1 MLCVVFQCC
10 DLFSQH
16 LSMSGGPA
24 GIGRPGPSKSRRSR
38 GRVMTGVASSFQK
51 QSEDYLCPICF
62 DVIEEAM
69 MTRCGHTFC
78 NRCIVQSI
86 QLSSRCPKCSRA
98 LDEDSIYPNFLLNEL
113 VTKHRRAKR
122 TPAQLSR
129 LEPAEL
135 KEYLASE
142 TADLGLPNVNLM
154 LELLQTRRRA
164 LEADSQ
170 RTQNVLLREFL
181 TTLRRQRE
189 EMLQQLQREL
199 QVIDADQKRVEQAL
213 DGQRRGAAGG
223 DGAAAS
229 DVPAVPCVPSIESER
244 GALPAES
251 VSPEVSSVASD
262 SEVPEGFN
270 VVRGADAQA
279 PDSDALARR
288 RRQVHSHFDDLVK
301 CYFSLRPRAVHLGA
315 GGEEG
320 DACPLDSFSDAL
332 SRLTRFSGMRPLAS
346 LNYSSDLVAGSSIVS
361 SIEFDKDKELFAIAG
376 VTKKIKIYDYGFVV
390 RNAIDIH
397 YPTLEMACTSKISCV
412 AWNGYHKSVLASSD
426 YEGAITVWDTAT
438 GQKRHVYQ
446 EHEKRCWSVDFNL
459 VDTNLIA
466 SGSDDFTV
474 KLWATNASHSILSLE
489 AKVNVCC
496 VKFNPSSRFQ
506 LAFGSADH
514 SVHYYDL
521 RNTKKPLQVFKGHQ
535 KAVSY
540 VKFVSDTDL
549 VSASTD
555 SQLKLWSV
563 NSPTCLRSFHG
574 HVNEKNFVGLATDGT
589 YVACGSE
596 NNSLYVY
603 YKGLSQSVLSYKFEP
618 PRSLLERERADDGS
632 QFVSAVCC
640 KAGSSVLVAANSQG
654 TIKVLELY

>member
-1 MLCVVFQCC
+1 
-10 DLFSQH
+10 
-16 LSMSGGPA
+16 MSGSAA
-24 GIGRPGPSKSRRSR
+24 GGSGRPGPSKARRTRSA
-38 GRVMTGVASSFQK
+38 RVMSGVASSFQK
-51 QSEDYLCPICF
+51 QSEDFLCPICF

-78 NRCIVQSI
+78 NRCIIQSI
-86 QLSSRCPKCSRA
+86 QMSSRCPKCSRA
-98 LDEDSIYPNFLLNEL
+98 VDESSIFPNFLLNEL
-113 VTKHRRAKR
+113 VTKYRRAQR
-122 TPAQLSR
+122 APPRLSE
-129 LEPAEL
+129 LGADEL
-135 KEYLASE
+135 KVYLSSE
-142 TADLGLPNVNLM
+142 AADLGLPNVNLM
-154 LELLQTRRRA
+154 LELLQARRRA

-170 RTQNVLLREFL
+170 RTQQELLREFL
-181 TTLRRQRE
+181 TTLKRQRA
-189 EMLQQLQREL
+189 EMQLRLQREIQL
-199 QVIDADQKRVEQAL
+199 IDADLAQVEERL
-213 DGQRRGAAGG
+213 GRRR
-223 DGAAAS
+223 DETS
-229 DVPAVPCVPSIESER
+229 DVTMVPCVPSLEAGSDASR
-244 GALPAES
+244 SDAVSASPPPDAASPA
-251 VSPEVSSVASD
+251 ASD
-262 SEVPEGFN
+262 GEVPEGFN
-270 VVRGADAQA
+270 LLGGGAGAAGA
-279 PDSDALARR
+279 PDSDALTR
-288 RRQVHSHFDDLVK
+288 RRQRVHSHFDDLVK
-301 CYFSLRPRAVHLGA
+301 CYFSLRPRAVYLGSGGEPGADESGDSEPLGA
-315 GGEEG
+315 
-320 DACPLDSFSDAL
+320 FSDAL

-346 LNYSSDLVAGSSIVS
+346 LSYSSDLVAGSSIVS
-361 SIEFDKDKELFAIAG
+361 SIEFDKDRELFAIAG

-390 RNAIDIH
+390 RNAVDIH

-412 AWNGYHKSVLASSD
+412 AWNGYHKAVLASSD
-426 YEGAITVWDTAT
+426 YEGAITVWDTST

-521 RNTKKPLQVFKGHQ
+521 RSTKAPLRVFKGHQ

-540 VKFVSDTDL
+540 VKFVNDTDL

-555 SQLKLWSV
+555 SQLKLWNV

-574 HVNEKNFVGLATDGT
+574 HVNEKNFVGLATDGN

-618 PRSLLERERADDGS
+618 PRSLLERERADDGN

-640 KAGSSVLVAANSQG
+640 KVGSNVLVAANSQG

>member
-1 MLCVVFQCC
+1 
-10 DLFSQH
+10 
-16 LSMSGGPA
+16 MSGNTA
-24 GIGRPGPSKSRRSR
+24 GLGRPGPSKGRRSR
-38 GRVMTGVASSFQK
+38 TRVMNGVASSFQK
-51 QSEDYLCPICF
+51 QSEDFLCPICF
-62 DVIEEAM
+62 EVIEEAM

-86 QLSSRCPKCSRA
+86 QMNSRCPKCSRA
-98 LDEDSIYPNFLLNEL
+98 LDEDNIYPNFLLNEL
-113 VTKHRRAKR
+113 ITKHRRAER
-122 TPAQLSR
+122 TPTQLGR
-129 LEPAEL
+129 LGPAEL
-135 KEYLASE
+135 QEYLTAEASG
-142 TADLGLPNVNLM
+142 LGLPNVTLM
-154 LELLQTRRRA
+154 LELLEARRAA
-164 LEADSQ
+164 LEADSF
-170 RTQNVLLREFL
+170 RTQSQLLSEFL
-181 TTLRRQRE
+181 ASLKRQRE
-189 EMLQQLQREL
+189 DMLSQLQREIR
-199 QVIDADQKRVEQAL
+199 VIDADLARVDGAL
-213 DGQRRGAAGG
+213 GERRRADDAQEERRRGAAQ
-223 DGAAAS
+223 A
-229 DVPAVPCVPSIESER
+229 DVTMVPCVPSLEAER
-244 GALPAES
+244 GALPADAA
-251 VSPEVSSVASD
+251 SPEASLASD
-262 SEVPEGFN
+262 GEVPEGFN
-270 VVRGADAQA
+270 VGRDADAQS
-279 PDSDALARR
+279 PDSDAMARR
-288 RRQVHSHFDDLVK
+288 RRQVHIHFDDLVK

-315 GGEEG
+315 GDEEADG
-320 DACPLDSFSDAL
+320 AAALDTFSDAL
-332 SRLTRFSGMRPLAS
+332 SRLTRFSGVRPLAS
-346 LNYSSDLVAGSSIVS
+346 LNYSSDLVPSSSIVS
-361 SIEFDKDKELFAIAG
+361 SIEFDKDRELFAIAG

-438 GQKRHVYQ
+438 GQQRHVYQ

-521 RNTKKPLQVFKGHQ
+521 RNIKEPLRVFKGHQ

-555 SQLKLWSV
+555 SQLKLWNV
-563 NSPTCLRSFHG
+563 NSPSCLRSFHG
-574 HVNEKNFVGLATDGT
+574 HVNEKNFVGLATDGN

-596 NNSLYVY
+596 NNSLYIY
-603 YKGLSQSVLSYKFEP
+603 YKGLSQSVLSYKFES
-618 PRSLLERERADDGS
+618 PRSLLERERADDGN

-640 KAGSSVLVAANSQG
+640 KSGSNVVVAANSQG

>member
-1 MLCVVFQCC
+1 
-10 DLFSQH
+10 
-16 LSMSGGPA
+16 MSTPPA
-24 GIGRPGPSKSRRSR
+24 GVGRPGPSKSRRARS
-38 GRVMTGVASSFQK
+38 RVMTGVASSFQK

-142 TADLGLPNVNLM
+142 TADLGLPNVTLM
-154 LELLQTRRRA
+154 LELLQARRRS

-199 QVIDADQKRVEQAL
+199 QVIDADQTSVEQAL
-213 DGQRRGAAGG
+213 DGQRRGDG
-223 DGAAAS
+223 DGGLGEA
-229 DVPAVPCVPSIESER
+229 PAVPCVPSLEAER
-244 GALPAES
+244 GALPAET
-251 VSPEVSSVASD
+251 VSPSIESTSVASD

-270 VVRGADAQA
+270 VVRGATSQT
-279 PDSDALARR
+279 PDSDALSRR

-320 DACPLDSFSDAL
+320 DSCPLDSFSDAI
-332 SRLTRFSGMRPLAS
+332 SRLTRYSGVRPLAS

-438 GQKRHVYQ
+438 GRKRHVYQ

-521 RNTKKPLQVFKGHQ
+521 RNTKQALRVFKGHQ

-540 VKFVSDTDL
+540 VKFVSDTEL

-563 NSPTCLRSFHG
+563 NSPNCLRSFHG

-603 YKGLSQSVLSYKFEP
+603 YKGLSQNVLSYKFEP

>member
-1 MLCVVFQCC
+1 M
-10 DLFSQH
+10 
-16 LSMSGGPA
+16 
-24 GIGRPGPSKSRRSR
+24 GRPGPSKSRRSR

-51 QSEDYLCPICF
+51 QNEDYLCPICF

-199 QVIDADQKRVEQAL
+199 QVIDADQNRVEQAL
-213 DGQRRGAAGG
+213 DGQRHG
-223 DGAAAS
+223 DGAAAG
-229 DVPAVPCVPSIESER
+229 DATAVPCVPSIESER

-251 VSPEVSSVASD
+251 VSPDVNPVASD

-270 VVRGADAQA
+270 VVRGADAQM

-301 CYFSLRPRAVHLGA
+301 CYFSLRPRAVHLGV

-332 SRLTRFSGMRPLAS
+332 SRLTRYSGMRPLAS

-640 KAGSSVLVAANSQG
+640 KTGSSVLVAANSQG